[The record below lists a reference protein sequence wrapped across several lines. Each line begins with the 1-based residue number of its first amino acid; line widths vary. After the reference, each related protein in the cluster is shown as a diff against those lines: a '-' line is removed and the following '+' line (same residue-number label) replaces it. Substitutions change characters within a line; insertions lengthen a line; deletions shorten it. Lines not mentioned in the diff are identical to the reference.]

1 MHFVVVAYDGTD
13 EGALERRLAVREEHL
28 KEAGE
33 MFAAGR
39 WLFAAGLL
47 DDDGKMMGSIFVCDF
62 PDREELQEKW
72 LDSEPYVTGNVWEKI
87 AVHRAWVPPHLTE
100 K

>member
-1 MHFVVVAYDGTD
+1 VQFVVVAYDGTD
-13 EGALERRLAVREEHL
+13 EGALDRRLSVRGDHL
-28 KEAGE
+28 KQADE
-33 MFAAGR
+33 MFADGL

-47 DDDGKMMGSIFVCDF
+47 DEDGKMIGSMIVCDF
-62 PDREELQEKW
+62 PSREELQTRW
-72 LDSEPYVTGNVWEKI
+72 LDNEPYVTGNVWEKI